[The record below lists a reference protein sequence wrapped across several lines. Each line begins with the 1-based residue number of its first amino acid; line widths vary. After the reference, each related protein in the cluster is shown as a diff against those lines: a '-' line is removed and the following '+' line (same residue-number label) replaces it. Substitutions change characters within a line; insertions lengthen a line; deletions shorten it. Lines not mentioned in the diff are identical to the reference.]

1 MDYGNVASAVR
12 AGVIGQSIILD
23 GVEREIIGVLR
34 PNGGDCRARLRF
46 TFLWKICA
54 RTKTTWIVEN
64 IRILRTA
71 GRLKPN
77 VTLAQATADLNNIA
91 AELERR
97 IPIQCW
103 TPRHWL
109 ILLDSAVKDY
119 KRGVTLASGRGR
131 LCASHRLRQC
141 RELTA
146 RVARLAR
153 TRAGGAR
160 PAAKPRPARPAS
172 VGRKRN
178 SRRGRRHRRCAS
190 RALGTR
196 CHQSRFPAG
205 SASFAPLT
213 SRVFRKRILT
223 SKFSPSQPRWRSA
236 LVVLVGVWPA
246 LRVSRTA
253 SLTLSLHEG
262 GRGTSDGAQRQRIRS
277 GLVVAQV
284 ALALLLL
291 AGAGLTLKSFHNAQN
306 ARLGFNAGT
315 F

>member
-146 RVARLAR
+146 ARALERERELAVRACCESRGQLAR
-153 TRAGGAR
+153 QVLVESAILAVVGAIADVLLALWGLDAIKAVS
-160 PAAKPRPARPAS
+160 PLAPPAS
-172 VGRKRN
+172 
-178 SRRGRRHRRCAS
+178 
-190 RALGTR
+190 
-196 CHQSRFPAG
+196 
-205 SASFAPLT
+205 
-213 SRVFRKRILT
+213 
-223 SKFSPSQPRWRSA
+223 
-236 LVVLVGVWPA
+236 
-246 LRVSRTA
+246 
-253 SLTLSLHEG
+253 
-262 GRGTSDGAQRQRIRS
+262 
-277 GLVVAQV
+277 
-284 ALALLLL
+284 LL
-291 AGAGLTLKSFHNAQN
+291 
-306 ARLGFNAGT
+306 
-315 F
+315 